1 MKQYTRE
8 ITKEIFDNA
17 INGVILNEEDYDKVF
32 NVAEVCG
39 YGVYLPYVYKI
50 SDEKYIVRFELGD
63 TCD

>member
-17 INGVILNEEDYDKVF
+17 TNGVLNKEDYDKVF
-32 NVAEVCG
+32 NIAEVCG
-39 YGVYLPYVYKI
+39 YGVYCPYVYEK
-50 SDEKYIVRFELGD
+50 DGKYIVRFELGD